1 MMSHQIQMLLFRRR
15 LCWLLLLN
23 ALIACTST
31 KKVAPVSKSVPT
43 LPALLPTT
51 MGIPIQVYAKP
62 LLQQAEKMAP
72 STFTSQHWPA
82 YVQEG
87 CDFRYKYKFVRSGFQ
102 FQVVDNRILI
112 TMNGA
117 YQIAGSKSV
126 CAFDK
131 QIAPWVNGSCG
142 FSPEPMRKVQIVIG
156 TQLYLS
162 PQYSIRAV
170 TKVEKIQ
177 AIDRCLVTALNMDLT
192 NTIIDSIRAAVN
204 LFGKELDASVAALDL
219 RALTG
224 ALSDQ
229 LTKEQALKGYGFLQ
243 IRPAGISLAPLQL
256 RGDSLYTTLGF
267 QAYPE
272 VYAKSMPNPVPPAL
286 PALSTQTSAS
296 GFVLRTNV
304 HYDYQ
309 TLDSILNRSLGNR
322 SFFIQGKQVLIQ
334 HIDISGLANQR
345 IMLKVDFDGF
355 KQGTITLTGKPIL
368 DLNTQ
373 TLQVPDLDYDL
384 ATRDWLLRIGNSL
397 FTKQLLTSL
406 RTYATVPVQD
416 LFQRNRK
423 TLDAL
428 FNQEIHKGIWTKGQ
442 THNFRLTG
450 LVVEENQMRCQIELS
465 GNLSVVVGDVF
476 PKR

>member
-1 MMSHQIQMLLFRRR
+1 MIVDPMRSFLSSSRFS
-15 LCWLLLLN
+15 WLLILV
-23 ALIACTST
+23 AFAACTST
-31 KKVAPVSKSVPT
+31 KKVAPVSEVIPVLPT
-43 LPALLPTT
+43 LLPTT

-102 FQVVDNRILI
+102 FQVIDNRILI

-142 FSPEPMRKVQIVIG
+142 FSPESMRKVQIVIA

-162 PQYSIRAV
+162 PQYAIRAV

-177 AIDRCLVTALNMDLT
+177 AIDKCLVTALNMDLT
-192 NTIIDSIRAAVN
+192 GTIVDSIRAAVH

-243 IRPAGISLAPLQL
+243 IRPAGIALAPLQL

-272 VYAKSMPNPVPPAL
+272 VYSKSMPNPVPPAL
-286 PALSTQTSAS
+286 PALTTQNSAS

-309 TLDSILNRSLGNR
+309 TLDSILNQSLGNR
-322 SFFIQGKQVLIQ
+322 SFFIEGKQILVQ
-334 HIDISGLANQR
+334 HIDMSGLSNQR
-345 IMLKVDFDGF
+345 VQLKVEFDGF
-355 KQGTITLTGKPIL
+355 KQGTITLSGKPIL

-373 TLQVPDLDYDL
+373 TLRVPDLDYDL
-384 ATRDWLLRIGNSL
+384 ATRDWLLRIGNAL
-397 FTKQLLTSL
+397 FAKQLLASL
-406 RTYATVPVQD
+406 RNYATVPVQD
-416 LFQRNRK
+416 LFQRNRN

-428 FNQEIHKGIWTKGQ
+428 FNQEIRKGIWTKGQ
-442 THNFRLTG
+442 TNTFRLTG

-465 GNLSVVVGDVF
+465 GNLSVVVGDIL